1 MIWNFSEGF
10 HLGPLNIRFYSLMFV
25 VAFGLG
31 WYIMKSIYEREQI
44 TLDKLDTLFVW
55 TVFATLIGAR
65 LGQVFFYDWEYFRNN
80 LLEILLPIKMEPE
93 FHFTGFAGLA
103 SHGAAISIVATMYFY
118 SKNVIQ
124 KPILWILDRVVIPV
138 ASGAVFVRLGNFFNS
153 EIVGKVTDSGFGIQ
167 FIRDYFS
174 PQDAVAQTKIQDV
187 ESAYHAIAT
196 DVNFTNLLAQVPSKH
211 PAQLYEGFCY
221 IFVFAAL
228 FFMYWKTDARKKSG
242 LLFGS
247 FLVLLWTVRFF
258 IEYVKES
265 QGGFGDGTPL
275 STGQWLSIP
284 FIIVGLYFIFRA
296 KKASITD

>member
-31 WYIMKSIYEREQI
+31 WYIMKAIYEREQI

-80 LLEILLPIKMEPE
+80 LVEILLPIKMQPE

-138 ASGAVFVRLGNFFNS
+138 ASGAIFVRLGNFFNS
-153 EIVGKVTDSGFGIQ
+153 EIVGKITNSNFGVQ
-167 FIRDYFS
+167 FIRDYFA
-174 PQDAVAQTKIQDV
+174 PQDAVAQTKIQDA
-187 ESAYHAIAT
+187 EGAYNAIAT
-196 DVNFTNLLAQVPSKH
+196 DVNFTNLLAQVPTKH

-242 LLFGS
+242 LLFGT

-265 QGGFGDGTPL
+265 QGGFGDGTFL

-284 FIIVGLYFIFRA
+284 FIIVGLYFMFRP
-296 KKASITD
+296 KKTVATV